1 MNELASFSGLIGDI
15 YDATLDLALWPGV
28 LKRISCFV
36 PGSATTLESKDAVDN
51 ALNVFY
57 QDGSVPLE
65 MTRLYK
71 THLGRIYKKTGAVRQ
86 ADLVK
91 LVAGFAIPQIS

>member
-36 PGSATTLESKDAVDN
+36 PGSATTLESKDAVNN
-51 ALNVFY
+51 AVNVF
-57 QDGSVPLE
+57 S
-65 MTRLYK
+65 
-71 THLGRIYKKTGAVRQ
+71 GAVRQ

>member
-36 PGSATTLESKDAVDN
+36 PGSPTTLESKDAVNN
-51 ALNVFY
+51 AVNVF
-57 QDGSVPLE
+57 S
-65 MTRLYK
+65 
-71 THLGRIYKKTGAVRQ
+71 GAVRQ

>member
-36 PGSATTLESKDAVDN
+36 PGSAMTLESKDAVNN
-51 ALNVFY
+51 AVNVFY
-57 QDGSVPLE
+57 
-65 MTRLYK
+65 
-71 THLGRIYKKTGAVRQ
+71 
-86 ADLVK
+86 
-91 LVAGFAIPQIS
+91 